1 MAQAPYK
8 ILFCIGIIYG
18 LLGTWCWIFVRLG
31 WMPYPLFKH
40 AEWMVLGFLLSFA
53 TGFLMT
59 AIPRFLNAPVCE
71 LWELIAASVLA
82 MLPFGGLWASA
93 EWIAWGGILQL
104 GWLMFFGMKRIL
116 KRSFLPPPSFVFLPV
131 GILSGLVGCIFIGLN
146 PSAPGRVLLYEG
158 MMLAFVLGIGSKLVT
173 ALLGWSK
180 PIQVQLIE
188 SRFWK
193 NSDSIFFI
201 EAIAFGFGSLF
212 HALGRAPMGDLCW
225 SLVATSVGFR
235 LWKVYRLPQA
245 RGSLAYILWL
255 STIFIIVGL
264 WLVVAFPAH
273 RIHMMHFI
281 YIGGMALMTLMIA
294 TRVILSHGGYSLDLE
309 LNSRPLL
316 IIGCLF
322 LFAAATRVSAPFI
335 QNELYFSHLAY
346 AGGTL
351 SLAFLV
357 WGAMFLKKI
366 FKSSSELTSK

>member
-1 MAQAPYK
+1 MAQTPYK
-8 ILFCIGIIYG
+8 ILFCIGILYG

-71 LWELIAASVLA
+71 LWELVAASVLA
-82 MLPFGGLWASA
+82 ILPFGGLWASA
-93 EWIAWGGILQL
+93 ERIAWGGILQL
-104 GWLMFFGMKRIL
+104 GWLIFFGVKRLL
-116 KRSFLPPPSFVFLPV
+116 KRSFSPPPSFVFLPV
-131 GILSGLVGCIFIGLN
+131 GILSGLVGCMIIGLN

-158 MMLAFVLGIGSKLVT
+158 MMLAFVLGIGSKLIP

-180 PIQVQLIE
+180 PIQVQLHE
-188 SRFWK
+188 SKFWK

-201 EAIAFGFGSLF
+201 EATTFAFGTLF
-212 HALGRAPMGDLCW
+212 HALGKTQVGDLFW
-225 SLVATSVGFR
+225 SLVATSIGFR
-235 LWKVYRLPQA
+235 LWKVYRLPQS
-245 RGSLAYILWL
+245 RGFLAYILWL
-255 STIFIIVGL
+255 SAIFIIVGL
-264 WLVVAFPAH
+264 WLVVTFPSY

-281 YIGGMALMTLMIA
+281 YISGMALMTLMIA

-309 LNSRPLL
+309 LNSKGLL
-316 IIGCLF
+316 VVGGLF

-335 QNELYFSHLAY
+335 QNETYFSHLAY

-351 SLAFLV
+351 SLAFLI
-357 WGAMFLKKI
+357 WAAAFLKKI
-366 FKSSSELTSK
+366 FTA